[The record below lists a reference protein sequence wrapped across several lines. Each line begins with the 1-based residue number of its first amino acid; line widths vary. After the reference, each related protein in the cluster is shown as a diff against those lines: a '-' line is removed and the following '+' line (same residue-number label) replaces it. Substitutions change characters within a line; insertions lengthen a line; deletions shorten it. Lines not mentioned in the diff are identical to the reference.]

1 MIEHSIDSSLHLLEV
16 RVSDSVKL
24 LDLVNFI
31 ATAQKDLQYGPS
43 LNTLFVVDP
52 DTDLAK
58 LSPASFSTFFGR
70 VEESGGA
77 ALWAIVAS
85 NESHNSTLASA
96 VHNFI
101 PHRLNVRVF
110 DDEFLALQ
118 WLKVNDTKR

>member
-1 MIEHSIDSSLHLLEV
+1 MIEHTIDSSLHLMEV
-16 RVSDSVKL
+16 RVSDSVTL
-24 LDLVNFI
+24 LDLVNFV

-70 VEESGGA
+70 VEGSGGS
-77 ALWAIVAS
+77 ALWAVVAS
-85 NESHNSTLASA
+85 NESHKSTLASA

-101 PHRLNVRVF
+101 PHRLNVGVF

-118 WLKVNDTKR
+118 WLKAHDAQR